1 LEVAVFLIWLI
12 LAFLA
17 GAVCALAVGL
27 VVLGRLTD
35 DADPDTEDELLAER
49 AAWETW

>member
-1 LEVAVFLIWLI
+1 VAVFVIWLI

-27 VVLGRLTD
+27 VVLGRLAE
-35 DADPDTEDELLAER
+35 DADPDAEDELLGER
-49 AAWETW
+49 GAWETW